1 MSIASTHL
9 SEVVVTAVFEKQ
21 NSGAYIFEQSVIA
34 LIRFEISAGGAS
46 QLVVWEAAG
55 SDLPGLPAAVPSVT
69 GG

>member
-1 MSIASTHL
+1 M
-9 SEVVVTAVFEKQ
+9 
-21 NSGAYIFEQSVIA
+21 IA

-55 SDLPGLPAAVPSVT
+55 GDLPGLPAAVPSVT